1 MVNRYD
7 VHWVELDPTRG
18 SEIAKTRPCVI
29 VSPNELNK
37 HLNTIIIIPIT
48 STLRNYPYRVR
59 CTLMGKEGE
68 IVTDQIRSVD
78 RGRLRGKIGELNQKE
93 IDQLQDI
100 LSQML
105 CC

>member
-78 RGRLRGKIGELNQKE
+78 KGRLRGKIGELNQKE

>member
-1 MVNRYD
+1 
-7 VHWVELDPTRG
+7 
-18 SEIAKTRPCVI
+18 
-29 VSPNELNK
+29 
-37 HLNTIIIIPIT
+37 
-48 STLRNYPYRVR
+48 
-59 CTLMGKEGE
+59 MGKEGE

>member
-1 MVNRYD
+1 
-7 VHWVELDPTRG
+7 
-18 SEIAKTRPCVI
+18 
-29 VSPNELNK
+29 
-37 HLNTIIIIPIT
+37 
-48 STLRNYPYRVR
+48 
-59 CTLMGKEGE
+59 MGKEGE

-78 RGRLRGKIGELNQKE
+78 KGRLRGKIGELNQKE

>member
-7 VHWVELDPTRG
+7 VHWVELDPTCG

-78 RGRLRGKIGELNQKE
+78 KGRLRGKIGELNQKE